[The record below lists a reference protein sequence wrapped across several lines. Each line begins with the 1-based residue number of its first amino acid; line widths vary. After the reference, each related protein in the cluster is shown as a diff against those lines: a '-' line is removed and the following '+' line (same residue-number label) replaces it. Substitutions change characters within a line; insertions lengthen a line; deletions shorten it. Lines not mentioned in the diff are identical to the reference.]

1 MDYEQSSD
9 PMLPV
14 LYRVTDYIEE
24 LADTFTLELR
34 STDQACGMVFAP
46 GQFNM
51 LTVFGVGEVPISIS
65 GDPADQ
71 DRLIHTIRAV
81 GPVTRALQGLRRG
94 DTVGV
99 RGPFGRPWPVD
110 EALGADVIVIT
121 GGIGLAPLRPAI
133 YRLLAERAGYGEL
146 CIFYGARSP
155 REMLYR
161 QQLSAW
167 RGRFD
172 LTVEATVDHAG
183 SDWAGRVGVVT
194 HLLDRGGYE
203 PAASVALV
211 CGPEVMMRFAVRE
224 LLHQGVLA
232 RNIYLSMERNMKC
245 ALGFCGHCQL
255 GSHFVC
261 KDGPVFPYPELA
273 PLFDIREL

>member
-1 MDYEQSSD
+1 
-9 PMLPV
+9 MLPS
-14 LYRVTDYIEE
+14 LYQVTRFTEE
-24 LADTFTLELR
+24 LADTFTLELI
-34 STDQACGMVFAP
+34 STEHSRGMAFSP

-71 DRLIHTIRAV
+71 ARLIHTIRAV
-81 GPVTRALQGLRRG
+81 GAVPRALQGLREG

-99 RGPFGRPWPVD
+99 RGPFGRPWPVAAA
-110 EALGADVIVIT
+110 EGADVIVIT

-133 YRLLAERAGYGEL
+133 YRLLAERGKYGNI

-172 LTVEATVDHAG
+172 LTVEVTVDHAG
-183 SDWAGRVGVVT
+183 SDWSGRVGVVT
-194 HLLDRGGYE
+194 RLLERGGYE
-203 PAASVALV
+203 PDASVALV
-211 CGPEVMMRFAVRE
+211 CGPELMMRFAVRE
-224 LLHQGVLA
+224 LLHQGLQA
-232 RNIYLSMERNMKC
+232 QKIYLSMERNMKC

-255 GSHFVC
+255 GPYFVC
-261 KDGPVFPYPELA
+261 KDGPVFPYPDIA